1 MLQIYRKARY
11 IHKVPQE
18 EKKPDQ
24 VWYLPH
30 FSVLRPDNSTTKIRT
45 VFDASA
51 KFKGVYLYDIV
62 SKGTKLQ
69 NDLFEVLLRLRR
81 EPVAV
86 MCDIKEMYLQ
96 IKLQP

>member
-1 MLQIYRKARY
+1 MALHRLQNTEKKLQKSLELSQAYLKVLQTYQEAGY

-30 FSVLRPDNSTTKIRT
+30 FPVLRPDKSTTKTRI

-51 KFKGVYLYDIV
+51 KFKGV
-62 SKGTKLQ
+62 S
-69 NDLFEVLLRLRR
+69 E
-81 EPVAV
+81 
-86 MCDIKEMYLQ
+86 
-96 IKLQP
+96 